1 MIQIMHQVFSGMPTS
16 ELSEKNYKRICFIN
30 WALSVPLL
38 LIFSW
43 PYYLFSRILEVE
55 SVIAFTGA
63 ILFAL
68 PFMLTILHG
77 HVTMALG
84 AVHRHHYYNWLKGYP
99 YTYGVLFHP
108 IVTGT
113 RFRLSLVFASLF
125 ILASGYFF

>member
-1 MIQIMHQVFSGMPTS
+1 MPTS
-16 ELSEKNYKRICFIN
+16 ELSESNYRRICFIN

-43 PYYLFSRILEVE
+43 PYFFLCQLLEIQRI
-55 SVIAFTGA
+55 IAFSGA

-84 AVHRHHYYNWLKGYP
+84 ALHRQHYYEWLQGYP
-99 YTYGVLFHP
+99 YTFGVLFHP
-108 IVTGT
+108 VIIST
-113 RFRLSLVFASLF
+113 RFRLTLF
-125 ILASGYFF
+125 ILSLGILIAGYLW